1 VSTSI
6 RTRYRRDDIVVRA
19 LDLLDRGGLAEV
31 TMRRL
36 AAELGVQ
43 ASALYHHVPNKQ
55 SLLALMA
62 DSLLERAVW
71 PEESDWDDQVA
82 GTCTVLRHTLLGLRD
97 GAELVATVWSFGL
110 GASRPY
116 DVLLAALE
124 AADFGDL
131 APSAARTLLHFVYG
145 HATVDQTRLQAA
157 EVGAIEATTVDDDF
171 GTGLAIV
178 IAGIQVVHAA
188 RHAEPMSLH

>member
-1 VSTSI
+1 MSTSI
-6 RTRYRRDDIVVRA
+6 RVRYRRDDIVTRA
-19 LDLLDRGGLAEV
+19 LDLLDRGGLADL

-55 SLLALMA
+55 TLLALMA

-71 PEESDWDDQVA
+71 PTEAEWDDQIA
-82 GTCTVLRHTLLGLRD
+82 ATCLLLRETLLSVRD
-97 GAELVATVWSFGL
+97 GAELVATAWSFGL

-116 DVLLAALE
+116 DVLLVTLE
-124 AADFGDL
+124 KAGFGGL
-131 APSAARTLLHFVYG
+131 APSATRTLLHFVYG
-145 HATVDQTRLQAA
+145 HATVDQSRSQAT
-157 EVGAIEATTVDDDF
+157 EVGAIDATPVDDDF

-178 IAGIQVVHAA
+178 IAGIQVVRATQV
-188 RHAEPMSLH
+188 